1 MNRTALAIQMLQLLK
16 THGQMKKD
24 EIANHLEINVRNVIE
39 LKKELETAG
48 YYIESYNGKNGGYR
62 LLDDHLLPISALTI
76 DELKALKD
84 AYHYLSSTS
93 VYLKDNHFKQAFSKI
108 IANHMSVE
116 SAIDPLIVQPRLS
129 MDIDELYDHYH
140 KIVNAIATQKRLRI
154 TYRPQN
160 KDLVMWTIHPYQL
173 FQYKGMWYL
182 LGFRQKDDISEEKI
196 ITLKL
201 NRIAKL
207 ETLNVK
213 YSLPS
218 DFNIK
223 AYVSKF
229 GMKIGKKEEV
239 ILKIHKRY
247 YVSEYVYGEHQNI
260 TYIDD
265 DTIILSV
272 IMQGDIAIKQF
283 VMSLGSDC
291 EVLQPAWLKQ
301 QIIEE
306 SEKISSK
313 YLKR

>member
-24 EIANHLEINVRNVIE
+24 EIATHLEINVRNVIE

-62 LLDDHLLPISALTI
+62 LLDDHLLPISTLTI

-84 AYHYLSSTS
+84 AYHYLSSAS
-93 VYLKDNHFKQAFSKI
+93 VYQKDHHFKQAFSKI

-129 MDIDELYDHYH
+129 MDIDEFYSHYQT
-140 KIVNAIATQKRLRI
+140 IVNAIRAQLRLMI

-182 LGFRQKDDISEEKI
+182 LGFRQKDDKSEEKI

-247 YVSEYVYGEHQNI
+247 YVSESIYGEQQDI

-301 QIIEE
+301 KIIDE
-306 SEKISSK
+306 SEKILSK